1 MKLIFI
7 ISEDYIFF
15 AILNQFFKLEFPDC
29 TIKGCSSFAE
39 VQNNIKS
46 HTPDLII
53 SHGVMSGVASFEI
66 VNYLRIEKKLK
77 VPIFFVSEV
86 RVHSFQ
92 LKAFEVG
99 VNDFFEKPF
108 DPYEIKEYISQ
119 ALNL

>member
-1 MKLIFI
+1 MKLVSI
-7 ISEDYIFF
+7 ISEDYIFY

-29 TIKGCSSFAE
+29 HVNGCSSFAE
-39 VQNNIKS
+39 VQMCIKNRI
-46 HTPDLII
+46 PDLII

-77 VPIFFVSEV
+77 MPIFFVSEV

-108 DPYEIKEYISQ
+108 DPYEMKEYIRQ
-119 ALNL
+119 ALNM